1 MAGGERARNCSENI
15 DVIWQIADHLL
26 SCTQSPKLQ
35 GQGCMHA
42 VPGRAMIISSR
53 KGELQEDKPR
63 GPDLTPGGLHKA
75 CYVEPS
81 EPTTDGDA
89 ARVRPGSRDELR
101 RAELRGTM
109 YTFTT
114 VDSTDDGL
122 PHEVPCAGGDGGSGS
137 GSGSGRGRGVV
148 DLIKLRPSVV
158 GWKPCHGLD
167 TAIQR
172 CPRD

>member
-1 MAGGERARNCSENI
+1 MA
-15 DVIWQIADHLL
+15 DLL
-26 SCTQSPKLQ
+26 SCTEPKAPRSRLHARSTWQ
-35 GQGCMHA
+35 GHDYLG
-42 VPGRAMIISSR
+42 ISFR
-53 KGELQEDKPR
+53 KGELQEDKP
-63 GPDLTPGGLHKA
+63 LAGGLHKA

-137 GSGSGRGRGVV
+137 GSGRSRGVV
-148 DLIKLRPSVV
+148 DLIKLRLRQRDGRHAIV
-158 GWKPCHGLD
+158 GYSQPATGD
-167 TAIQR
+167 
-172 CPRD
+172 